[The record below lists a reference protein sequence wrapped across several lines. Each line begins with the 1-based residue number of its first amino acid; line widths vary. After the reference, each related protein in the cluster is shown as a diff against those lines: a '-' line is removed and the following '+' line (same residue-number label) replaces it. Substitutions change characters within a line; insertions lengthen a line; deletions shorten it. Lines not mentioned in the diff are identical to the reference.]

1 MIMHP
6 FKKKKK
12 QEKKMLQIRRA
23 DSAPDVLLVRSA
35 AESVSGGHRLS
46 TGLRWSRG
54 RPIAAVPAPAPPAPS
69 RWQAGLSHQKQS
81 RRSRGLRPPRPLAAG
96 AWAPRPA
103 WQSWSACLGVPKAEV
118 SSFAEDSTSAGE
130 FLSRL
135 RKCDLVRQR
144 SPEFPDASPSHR
156 GSVA

>member
-6 FKKKKK
+6 FKKK

-23 DSAPDVLLVRSA
+23 DSAPDVLPVRSA

-69 RWQAGLSHQKQS
+69 RWQAGL
-81 RRSRGLRPPRPLAAG
+81 RATRSKAGGRGG
-96 AWAPRPA
+96 
-103 WQSWSACLGVPKAEV
+103 
-118 SSFAEDSTSAGE
+118 
-130 FLSRL
+130 
-135 RKCDLVRQR
+135 
-144 SPEFPDASPSHR
+144 
-156 GSVA
+156 